1 MLEEVNRINLLFD
14 IYSPLL
20 TARQREVMQ
29 LYFSDNFSLAEIAEE
44 YGISRQ
50 AVHNLIQRTLASI
63 EKFEK
68 KLGLYDLF
76 NEQQELLD
84 EADNLLINSVHGKT
98 EITRL
103 KEIIEKL
110 RYNTEK

>member
-20 TARQREVMQ
+20 TERQREVVQ

-44 YGISRQ
+44 YGTSRQ

-63 EKFEK
+63 EKYEE

-76 NEQQELLD
+76 NDQQELLN
-84 EADNLLINSVHGKT
+84 EADNLLVNSAPGKT
-98 EITRL
+98 EINRL
-103 KEIIEKL
+103 REIIEKL
-110 RYNTEK
+110 RCNTEK